1 MVTSGLETVDEPPSA
16 RDVDHT
22 ASQHVA
28 RACYLW
34 RSKTTLPLRGREVVE
49 AAVPASEA
57 QGPHAAGTRL
67 KERCG
72 VWLG

>member
-1 MVTSGLETVDEPPSA
+1 M
-16 RDVDHT
+16 
-22 ASQHVA
+22 
-28 RACYLW
+28 
-34 RSKTTLPLRGREVVE
+34 TLPLHGREVVE